1 MIKTL
6 SAILIPLLFFA
17 VTSVSAESLTDSV
30 SSGDLKKIEQSVT
43 VAPQQLTPEQ
53 QRFQKLT
60 DTPEKPLDGV
70 KVKVYD
76 VNLSKNSSVKIE
88 YAPEFKQGG
97 VIDNKEQ
104 TSIKYDLK
112 F

>member
-1 MIKTL
+1 MKITRFFTL
-6 SAILIPLLFFA
+6 IIALIPVATTAFA
-17 VTSVSAESLTDSV
+17 ETLAGTI
-30 SSGDLKKIEQSVT
+30 SSGDLTNIEQSVS
-43 VAPQQLTPEQ
+43 VNPQQLTPEQ
-53 QRFQKLT
+53 KRFQKLT
-60 DTPEKPLDGV
+60 DTPEKPLDGITV
-70 KVKVYD
+70 KLFD
-76 VNLSKNSSVKIE
+76 VNLSKKSSVKIE